1 MIFVF
6 VREEDG
12 VEVADARTEHLAAE
26 IGAGVDD
33 HTHAACLDHGRS
45 AQAVV
50 ALVGRGANLAAAP
63 DDRDA
68 LRGARSQK
76 GEFHAGKDSKNR
88 TTAYGHTEESAA
100 VHRLGRC
107 KVRGCRQGKHPQ
119 AAGCL
124 QNRRRQPGKA
134 PGTFRQVPER
144 PGTPARRTRKHRET
158 RPLTP
163 EPGKI
168 PAHRSSGKLSRS
180 ARYSRRRHASPA
192 SWWRRPSPGKPPSAA
207 RPFRRRRWP

>member
-1 MIFVF
+1 MVFMF

-12 VEVADARTEHLAAE
+12 VEVADACAEHLAAE

-33 HTHAACLDHGRS
+33 HTHAARLDHGRS

-50 ALVGRGANLAAAP
+50 TPVGRGADLAAAP

-88 TTAYGHTEESAA
+88 ATAYGHAEESAA
-100 VHRLGRC
+100 VHRHGSS
-107 KVRGCRQGKHPQ
+107 KVRSCHHRPQ
-119 AAGCL
+119 AAGRL
-124 QNRRRQPGKA
+124 QNRRRQAGKLPERSGKSRRIRPAYPETPGNPNPYPGARENPKYRNPGKL
-134 PGTFRQVPER
+134 RM
-144 PGTPARRTRKHRET
+144 
-158 RPLTP
+158 
-163 EPGKI
+163 
-168 PAHRSSGKLSRS
+168 S

-192 SWWRRPSPGKPPSAA
+192 SW
-207 RPFRRRRWP
+207 

>member
-1 MIFVF
+1 MILVF

-50 ALVGRGANLAAAP
+50 TPVGRGADLAAAP

-88 TTAYGHTEESAA
+88 ATAYGHAEESAA
-100 VHRLGRC
+100 VHRHGSS
-107 KVRGCRQGKHPQ
+107 KVRSCHHRPQ
-119 AAGCL
+119 AAGRL
-124 QNRRRQPGKA
+124 QNRRRQAGKT
-134 PGTFRQVPER
+134 PGTFRKVPAHP
-144 PGTPARRTRKHRET
+144 PGVPGNTGQTRTR
-158 RPLTP
+158 TP
-163 EPGKI
+163 EPGKM
-168 PAHRSSGKLSRS
+168 PKYRNPGKLRMS

-192 SWWRRPSPGKPPSAA
+192 SW
-207 RPFRRRRWP
+207 